1 MVNRA
6 LLILAASRVSNS
18 CVDEALDAAEKEG
31 AELVVLYIVDATIPD
46 DVQERMSHEGFLGE
60 APSGRLLRAV
70 RRERKRQGVGE
81 LADIVQRAEQRGIS
95 VRSDLVEG
103 EFLTRALAAAQA
115 EAPGVIFVAKRERP
129 ALTRLVS
136 GSLAEELKEAA
147 PCRVMIHE
155 GDDGQ

>member
-1 MVNRA
+1 VVNRA
-6 LLILAASRVSNS
+6 LLILSPSRVSDS
-18 CVDEALDAAEKEG
+18 CIEDALDSAEKDG
-31 AELVVLYIVDATIPD
+31 VELVVLYIVDAAIPD
-46 DVQERMSHEGFLGE
+46 DVQERMSDEGFLGE

-70 RRERKRQGVGE
+70 RRERKRQGVSE
-81 LADIVQRAEQRGIS
+81 LADIVEMAEQRGIA

-103 EFLTRALAAAQA
+103 EFLTQALAAAQK

-147 PCRVMIHE
+147 PCTVRIHE
-155 GDDGQ
+155 GGDG